1 MAGGINFSGLASGI
15 DTAALIQASSDAT
28 RAARVTPSQ
37 KRVTELE
44 ETNAAA
50 DELSNKLDLLKASLK
65 GFTTLNGGGVSK
77 TATSSKES
85 VLSAS
90 VANNATNGAY
100 TVTVNSL
107 AKNHTYSFDQTFAAS
122 TTPIDNTL
130 TGGEPAGDRTVTFTV
145 GAGAEQETVSV
156 EVKNGTFSASDFV
169 TAFNNASTKA
179 EASLVNTGTAASPAY
194 KIVISSN
201 YEGTQKGSISRTAL
215 GASLAGLSGFSEDA
229 ASDASVTVTGIGTVT
244 RSTNT
249 IADIVPGVT
258 FSLSSTGSSTVR
270 IAEDVDT
277 TVSKVQ
283 SFIDAY
289 NDVVKFVNENN
300 TITRDETTK
309 EVTNT
314 FAPLASSRVDDNALA
329 ALRSALSASTASGGS
344 AVRIFAD
351 LGITTQRDGSL
362 LFDSSKLKTVIASEP
377 TSVSNVLSS
386 FADKAATTGG
396 TIDQYTRYNG
406 LLDLS
411 INSNK
416 AEIADLNDRIQE
428 AERQIARQE
437 ESMKARYARLE
448 SLMSK
453 LQQQQSSLT
462 SALSGLK

>member
-28 RAARVTPSQ
+28 RTARVAPNQ

-65 GFTTLNGGGVSK
+65 GFTTLSGGGVSK
-77 TATSSKES
+77 SATSSKES
-85 VLSAS
+85 VVSAS
-90 VANNATNGAY
+90 VANNAVNGAY

-107 AKNHTYSFDQTFAAS
+107 AKNHTYSFDQTFAAG
-122 TTPIDNTL
+122 TTAIDGTL
-130 TGGEPAGDRTVTFTV
+130 TGAEPALDRTVTFTV
-145 GAGAEQETVSV
+145 GSGAQQETVSV
-156 EVKNGTFSASDFV
+156 VVKDGTFTASDFV

-179 EASLVNTGTAASPAY
+179 QASLVNTGTSASPAY

-201 YEGTQKGSISRTAL
+201 YEGTEKGAISRSLL
-215 GASLAGLSGFSEDA
+215 GASLGGLSGFSEDA

-244 RSTNT
+244 RASNSMS
-249 IADIVPGVT
+249 DIVPGVT
-258 FSLSSTGSSTVR
+258 LSLSSVGSATIR
-270 IAEDVDT
+270 IAEDVDS

-300 TITRDETTK
+300 TITRDETSK
-309 EVTNT
+309 EVKNT
-314 FAPLASSRVDDNALA
+314 FAPLASSRVDDNALS
-329 ALRSALSASTASGGS
+329 ALRSALSSAKASGGS

-351 LGITTQRDGSL
+351 LGITTERDGTL
-362 LFDSSKLKTVIASEP
+362 LFDSSKLKTAIASEP
-377 TSVSNVLSS
+377 SSVSDVLSS
-386 FADKAATTGG
+386 FADTTATTGG
-396 TIDQYTRYNG
+396 TINVYTRYNG

-416 AEIADLNDRIQE
+416 DQIADLNERIQD

-437 ESMKARYARLE
+437 ESMRARYARLE
-448 SLMSK
+448 GLMSK

-462 SALSGLK
+462 SALRGLG